1 MGKKIKRKQP
11 ELQRRYVFQGSGAF
25 CRLVIPQTDATF
37 VMRKPRESLRADFL
51 NATPQ
56 LHHAL
61 TMADAINAGREVEIE
76 EVAIPGRE
84 MLALAQYLVDHT
96 IAIEQ
101 MSRPDGLPLAW
112 EALRPDE
119 RLDLYETLPA
129 DTLMVIYGQYLGHI
143 AIDHNPELVDKIIAA
158 ATAEG

>member
-1 MGKKIKRKQP
+1 MGKKIKRKAP
-11 ELQRRYVFQGSGAF
+11 EMVRRYTFQGAAAF
-25 CRLVIPQTDATF
+25 CRLAIPQTDGAF

-61 TMADAINAGREVEIE
+61 TMADAINAGREVEVE

-84 MLALAQYLVDHT
+84 IVALAQYLADHT
-96 IAIEQ
+96 IAIEAIAG
-101 MSRPDGLPLAW
+101 PDGLPLSWDAM
-112 EALRPDE
+112 RPDE

-129 DTLMVIYGQYLGHI
+129 DALMVVYGQYLGHI
-143 AIDHNPELVDKIIAA
+143 AIDHNPQLVDKMIAA
-158 ATAEG
+158 AEG